1 MSDKKSTIK
10 KVNELDYSQEF
21 EINQLHADR
30 DFIEFQRKKLKEMHP
45 NAKPEDID
53 RQIANIVARNNSI
66 DLIIDGIAKHFN
78 FDIKEEDLKE
88 FADRI
93 KNNVLNDVNQNM
105 SNDTMKKMVQNEE
118 TLKNIALSTL
128 KRSLLYKELAKL
140 WDIRVSDEEV
150 KTSLD
155 NYYAATNM
163 PIRDILN
170 DKAKFESV
178 REIMLNEKIG
188 NELLHRFRVKF
199 NLPQPPKNSQ
209 KNNNNNS

>member
-1 MSDKKSTIK
+1 MSDTKSTIK
-10 KVNELDYSQEF
+10 KLNELDYGQEF
-21 EINQLHADR
+21 EIKQLHADK
-30 DFIEFQRKKLKEMHP
+30 DFIEFQRKKLKEMRP

-66 DLIIDGIAKHFN
+66 DLIIDGISKHFQFN
-78 FDIKEEDLKE
+78 INDEDLKA
-88 FADRI
+88 FAERI
-93 KNNVLNDVNQNM
+93 KNNVLNDVQQNM
-105 SNDTMKKMVQNEE
+105 SNDTMKNMVKNEE

-128 KRSLLYKELAKL
+128 KRNLLFKELAKL
-140 WDIRVSDEEV
+140 WDVRVSDEEV

-178 REIMLNEKIG
+178 RDIMLNEKIG
-188 NELLHRFRVKF
+188 NELLHRFRIKF
-199 NLPQPPKNSQ
+199 NLPEPPKKPDNS
-209 KNNNNNS
+209 KNNN